1 MTHTVID
8 TLRLTNRLKEEGVA
22 DEQAEALARALGD
35 ELRHDPAPKNG
46 SLERVEREDLARSGA
61 LTGEVRLLKWAV
73 GLGAAI
79 ALAAFVL
86 AYESLFSIMENQGR
100 ISERMR
106 GLEVKIDE
114 RFSAVDEQ
122 FKAVDERFKAVD
134 ERFKAV
140 DEHFKAVDYRLVALE
155 RQVAGV
161 EALVRE
167 LISIQRNGLAG
178 GLEGSAGTPAG
189 EEGEDGP
196 GSVEAG
202 VATP

>member
-8 TLRLTNRLKEEGVA
+8 TLRLANRLKEEGVA
-22 DEQAEALARALGD
+22 DEQAEALARALGG
-35 ELRHDPAPKNG
+35 ELRHEPAPKNG
-46 SLERVEREDLARSGA
+46 SLEREDLARNGA

-134 ERFKAV
+134 EQ
-140 DEHFKAVDYRLVALE
+140 FKAVDYRLVALE

-196 GSVEAG
+196 WSVEAG